1 MRNTAA
7 NPGAAKQLFE
17 ILVLL
22 ISDGP
27 EQCVTQDN
35 IHGLI
40 NLLDFYASAVTV
52 VLDSLTPESRRD
64 TRRLHQLVDGFR
76 YSDVC

>member
-1 MRNTAA
+1 MRNSAA
-7 NPGAAKQLFE
+7 NPGAAKQSFE
-17 ILVLL
+17 IVVSL

-27 EQCVTQDN
+27 DQCITQDN

-52 VLDSLTPESRRD
+52 ALDGLTAESRRD
-64 TRRLHQLVDGFR
+64 TRRLHQSAKLLYF
-76 YSDVC
+76 